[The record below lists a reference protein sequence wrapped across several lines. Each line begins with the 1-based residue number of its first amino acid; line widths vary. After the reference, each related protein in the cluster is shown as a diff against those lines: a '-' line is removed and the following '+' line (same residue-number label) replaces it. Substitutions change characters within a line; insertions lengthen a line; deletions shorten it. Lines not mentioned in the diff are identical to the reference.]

1 MICRKFFILSV
12 LLLSQIAIC
21 AEFGEYGY
29 SKYLGVQQQLNNRRA
44 AARIM
49 ELRQNANP
57 TRNIRYPD
65 AYNRYP
71 NIQRSNISGI
81 NPYQRYSPAYYQR
94 TYGSR
99 Y

>member
-1 MICRKFFILSV
+1 MIYKKIFIILV
-12 LLLSQIAIC
+12 LLLCRFAFC
-21 AEFGEYGY
+21 AQLGEYRY

-49 ELRQNANP
+49 ELKYNSNP

-71 NIQRSNISGI
+71 NIQRTNVSNI

-94 TYGSR
+94 VYQNR